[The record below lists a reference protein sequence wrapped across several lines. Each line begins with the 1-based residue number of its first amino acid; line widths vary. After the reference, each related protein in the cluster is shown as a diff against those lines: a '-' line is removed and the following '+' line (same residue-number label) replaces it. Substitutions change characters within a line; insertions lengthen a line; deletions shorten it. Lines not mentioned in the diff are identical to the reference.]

1 MIDVDSLLVS
11 LKPKGF
17 FQLTQYLLSDASMIP
32 CVVALLKIVFIGSI
46 PTSRCANL
54 NISQLYDYGYESNDT
69 HDVVYGKCQ
78 IEIFSRSSN
87 SSNRTLACINGYTY
101 DEGKHQSFVSEW
113 DLVCDKA
120 GLSELTQ
127 TLFSVG
133 GLIGALTLPY
143 FSDTKGRKPVL
154 VISNILLFIFSFSS
168 SFSPNYYVFIVFRVL
183 EGISMQGLA
192 VATYTLMLE
201 LYPVSHRTLM
211 SGMSG
216 VTWGLCVLPFAP
228 VAYLLRNY
236 SWKINNIVYSSS
248 HVIVFFQLWYLEESL
263 RWLVTNG
270 DFERSKKVIK
280 RVAKEN
286 GVDFGPIWDKIET
299 NLIPLITVKNKDSMI
314 SSKEKLSQQQEVKKE
329 GYLTIFTNSL
339 ARRMTLILFVVGF
352 MNAVTYIAVYMTS
365 PSLAGNGYLNFFLF
379 SLTEVC
385 ANITMAITLFRL
397 PRRVAI
403 SFYQGTAGVALFI
416 AVAVLYFGDGSSVY
430 SILNIIFSLL
440 GMFGISA
447 SYCLIWIYAPEIYPT
462 NLRNIGLG
470 FLTFSGSVG
479 NMVSPYSRL
488 LMENIPWLPGTVCSI
503 GCILS
508 FSLLYFMPESQ
519 KMQMPSSMSDVK
531 AHMKLQK
538 RSKREKSGKEIGS
551 TDPENT

>member
-1 MIDVDSLLVS
+1 MIVADTTSLNTGKRNGIVNQLQRLFAQKS
-11 LKPKGF
+11 LKGLQFIGCQHHILDRVLRIVVNNLEKKSSPNIEYTF
-17 FQLTQYLLSDASMIP
+17 IPELLSNYEKLQANFNNGEEKITESAGWRDDMKFLFHLTRVFHFFEEVGEFPTVKFRKIP
-32 CVVALLKIVFIGSI
+32 NLSHTRWNSRATLALLAVILLPEKRVLLFNVCRFIPYSCADFWFTDQMFNTHNYQKLCGSLQVHKKNFGVENHQNWKFSEQIKIAERG
-46 PTSRCANL
+46 TKCL
-54 NISQLYDYGYESNDT
+54 QDLYD
-69 HDVVYGKCQ
+69 V
-78 IEIFSRSSN
+78 
-87 SSNRTLACINGYTY
+87 
-101 DEGKHQSFVSEW
+101 
-113 DLVCDKA
+113 
-120 GLSELTQ
+120 
-127 TLFSVG
+127 
-133 GLIGALTLPY
+133 
-143 FSDTKGRKPVL
+143 
-154 VISNILLFIFSFSS
+154 
-168 SFSPNYYVFIVFRVL
+168 
-183 EGISMQGLA
+183 
-192 VATYTLMLE
+192 
-201 LYPVSHRTLM
+201 
-211 SGMSG
+211 
-216 VTWGLCVLPFAP
+216 
-228 VAYLLRNY
+228 
-236 SWKINNIVYSSS
+236 
-248 HVIVFFQLWYLEESL
+248 YLEESL

-280 RVAKEN
+280 RAAKEN

-339 ARRMTLILFVVGF
+339 ARRMTLILFVVGI
-352 MNAVTYIAVYMTS
+352 NQLAENIEETLNERINRCAAY
-365 PSLAGNGYLNFFLF
+365 SLALDESTDVSDIVQLVLFVGGVTDNFEI
-379 SLTEVC
+379 TEEFWDV
-385 ANITMAITLFRL
+385 AN
-397 PRRVAI
+397 
-403 SFYQGTAGVALFI
+403 
-416 AVAVLYFGDGSSVY
+416 GSSVY

-447 SYCLIWIYAPEIYPT
+447 SFCLIWIYAPEIYPT

-551 TDPENT
+551 TDTEKSTSSELSKINT